1 VLSDRPTRDA
11 LSDIIFNNK
20 TEKGYTEMDK
30 AGIDNRTKW
39 SYCIGATGRDA
50 AYALVSMF
58 LMLYVQYTIHLTT
71 VQFAVISICMIICM
85 VWDAVNDLL
94 MGIIIENSNLR
105 MGKFKPWILIGSILN
120 AICIICLFTIR
131 PSGWGF
137 VIFYGISYLCW
148 GMTYTMNDIAYWG
161 VLPSLSSDARTRD
174 SLVTIMSVFICIGQ
188 FTVAGIVPIIVAG
201 NAVQTYRLVAVVVA
215 FAFIAFQTLT
225 ALGITERERNDEK
238 KSLSLKDMFHIFARN
253 DQLVSSGIA
262 SIFFNIGCNLLIIF
276 GVNFF
281 YIEYGYS
288 DSGDLVTI
296 FTVMYGLGT
305 LISQAM
311 YSLLSGRFTRMQI
324 LRVCI
329 IFLTIGYAVML
340 GFGYV
345 LPKNLILLNVTGFM
359 IFFFQGLFN
368 LAVIVMINNT
378 IEYDEMRYHERH
390 DSVISAVR
398 SFSVKLAGG
407 INQGLSTLVLLT
419 SGIYAVSQK
428 ISGLE
433 NEVSQGVI
441 SSDDAL
447 SQANMY
453 IDGITKGQA
462 FAFRVGMVGIPI
474 AALLIAYLIIKT
486 KYHIDEK
493 EYEKIL
499 AAEK

>member
-1 VLSDRPTRDA
+1 
-11 LSDIIFNNK
+11 
-20 TEKGYTEMDK
+20 MDK
-30 AGIDNRTKW
+30 KTKW

-71 VQFAVISICMIICM
+71 VQFAVISGWMIVCM

-94 MGIIIENSNLR
+94 MGIIIENSNLK
-105 MGKFKPWILIGSILN
+105 MGKFKPWILLGSILN
-120 AICIICLFTIR
+120 GICIVCLFTIR

-161 VLPSLSSDARTRD
+161 VLPSLSSDAKTRD
-174 SLVTIMSVFICIGQ
+174 SLVTVMSVFICIGQ

-201 NAVQTYRLVAVVVA
+201 NAVQTYRIVAVVVA
-215 FAFIAFQTLT
+215 ISFIAFQTLT
-225 ALGITERERNDEK
+225 AFGITENQRGGES

-253 DQLVSSGIA
+253 DQLVWSGIA

-288 DSGDLVTI
+288 DSGDLVTL

-311 YSLLSGRFTRMQI
+311 YALLSSRFSRMQI

-329 IFLTIGYAVML
+329 IFLSAGYAVML

-345 LPKNLILLNVTGFM
+345 LPKNLVLLNAAGFL

-368 LAVIVMINNT
+368 LVIIVMINNT
-378 IEYDEMRYHERH
+378 IEYDEMRFNERH

-407 INQGLSTLVLLT
+407 VNQGLSTLVLLS
-419 SGIYAVSQK
+419 SGIYLVSQN
-428 ISGLE
+428 ISSLE
-433 NEVSQGVI
+433 NEVSKGTI
-441 SSDDAL
+441 SSDEAL
-447 SQANMY
+447 AKANMY
-453 IDGITKGQA
+453 IEGITKGQA
-462 FAFRVGMVGIPI
+462 FSFRLGMVGIPI
-474 AALLIAYLIIKT
+474 AVLLIAYLIVKN
-486 KYHIDEK
+486 KYHIDEQ
-493 EYEKIL
+493 EYERIIRK
-499 AAEK
+499 EV

>member
-1 VLSDRPTRDA
+1 M
-11 LSDIIFNNK
+11 NK
-20 TEKGYTEMDK
+20 K
-30 AGIDNRTKW
+30 TKW

-71 VQFAVISICMIICM
+71 LQFAVISGCMIVCM

-94 MGIIIENSNLR
+94 MGIIIENSNLK

-120 AICIICLFTIR
+120 AICIVCLFTIR

-137 VIFYGISYLCW
+137 VVFYSIGYLCW

-161 VLPSLSSDARTRD
+161 VLPSLSSDAKTRD

-188 FTVAGIVPIIVAG
+188 FLVAGIVPIIIAG
-201 NAVQTYRLVAVVVA
+201 NAVQTYRTVAVVVA
-215 FAFIAFQTLT
+215 IAFIAFQSLT
-225 ALGITERERNDEK
+225 AFGITENERKQEQK
-238 KSLSLKDMFHIFARN
+238 QLSLKDMFHIFARN
-253 DQLVSSGIA
+253 DQLVYSGIA
-262 SIFFNIGCNLLIIF
+262 SILFNIGCNLLIIF

-288 DSGDLVTI
+288 GSGDLVTI

-311 YSLLSGRFTRMQI
+311 YSFVSSKLTRMQI
-324 LRVCI
+324 LKICI
-329 IFLTIGYAVML
+329 IFLVIGYGMML

-345 LPKNLILLNVTGFM
+345 LPKNLILLNVVGFM

-368 LAVIVMINNT
+368 LVVIVMINNT

-433 NEVSQGVI
+433 NEVNQGIITSQ
-441 SSDDAL
+441 DAL
-447 SQANMY
+447 SKANVY
-453 IDGITKGQA
+453 IEGITSGQA
-462 FAFRVGMVGIPI
+462 FTFRLGMVGIPI
-474 AALLIAYLIIKT
+474 VALALAYVIIKA

-493 EYEKIL
+493 EYERIINS
-499 AAEK
+499 

>member
-1 VLSDRPTRDA
+1 
-11 LSDIIFNNK
+11 
-20 TEKGYTEMDK
+20 MDK
-30 AGIDNRTKW
+30 RTKW

-50 AYALVSMF
+50 AYALISMF
-58 LMLYVQYTIHLTT
+58 LMLYVQYTVHLSTA
-71 VQFAVISICMIICM
+71 QFAVISGCMIACM
-85 VWDAVNDLL
+85 VWDAINDLL
-94 MGIIIENSNLR
+94 MGIIIENSNLK

-120 AICIICLFTIR
+120 AICIVCLFTIR

-188 FTVAGIVPIIVAG
+188 FSVAGVVPIIVAG
-201 NAVQTYRLVAVVVA
+201 NAVKTYRLVAVIVA
-215 FAFIAFQTLT
+215 IALIAFQALT
-225 ALGITERERNDEK
+225 AFGIKEKERENQNK
-238 KSLSLKDMFHIFARN
+238 TLSLKDMFHIFVRN
-253 DQLVSSGIA
+253 DQLVFSGIA

-311 YSLLSGRFTRMQI
+311 YSSVSKKFTRMQI
-324 LRVCI
+324 LRTCI
-329 IFLTIGYAVML
+329 VFLAIGYVIML

-345 LPKNLILLNVTGFM
+345 LPKNLILLNAVGFM

-368 LAVIVMINNT
+368 LVVIVMINNT

-433 NEVSQGVI
+433 NEVSQGLI
-441 SSDDAL
+441 SSDEAL
-447 SQANMY
+447 KNANACIEGVSQA
-453 IDGITKGQA
+453 QA

-474 AALLIAYLIIKT
+474 VALLIAYFVILK
-486 KYHIDEK
+486 KYNIDEK
-493 EYEKIL
+493 EYERIISKNNG
-499 AAEK
+499 